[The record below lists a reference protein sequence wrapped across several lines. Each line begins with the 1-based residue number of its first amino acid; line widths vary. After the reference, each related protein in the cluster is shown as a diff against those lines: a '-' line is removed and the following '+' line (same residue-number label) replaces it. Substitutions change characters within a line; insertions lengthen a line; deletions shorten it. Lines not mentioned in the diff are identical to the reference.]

1 MQFLL
6 NTEYKTHNARYYD
19 SDVSIW
25 LSVDPMAQE
34 RSWLSPYNYCQLNPV
49 ILKFQ
54 LFYYKF
60 FCNFALR
67 KTAEFCFSHNQ
78 TVP

>member
-25 LSVDPMAQE
+25 LSIDPL
-34 RSWLSPYNYCQLNPV
+34 SDKYPSLSPYMYCAG
-49 ILKFQ
+49 I
-54 LFYYKF
+54 
-60 FCNFALR
+60 R
-67 KTAEFCFSHNQ
+67 
-78 TVP
+78 